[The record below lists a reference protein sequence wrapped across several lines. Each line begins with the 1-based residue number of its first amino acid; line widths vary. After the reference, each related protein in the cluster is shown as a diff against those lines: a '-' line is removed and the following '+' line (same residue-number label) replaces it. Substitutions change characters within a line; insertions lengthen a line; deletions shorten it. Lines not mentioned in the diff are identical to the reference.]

1 MVDLANLH
9 PGIDQYYRG
18 HVRPDS
24 STARTA
30 RTKPLNL
37 LHYTGSD
44 MLGEVMIMILIMMIM
59 TVTVIM
65 MMMISGAGHL
75 PQAPHLQA
83 VCHRESG

>member
-1 MVDLANLH
+1 MDAMQVVDLANLH

-44 MLGEVMIMILIMMIM
+44 RLGEVMFMMIIIG
-59 TVTVIM
+59 VDEVKPK
-65 MMMISGAGHL
+65 A
-75 PQAPHLQA
+75 
-83 VCHRESG
+83 RFKF

>member
-1 MVDLANLH
+1 MQVVDLANLH

-44 MLGEVMIMILIMMIM
+44 RLGEVIMIIIMIMMI
-59 TVTVIM
+59 T
-65 MMMISGAGHL
+65 MIKYKRCS
-75 PQAPHLQA
+75 PSAPSTGPSSCL
-83 VCHRESG
+83 

>member
-30 RTKPLNL
+30 RTKPLSL

-44 MLGEVMIMILIMMIM
+44 RLGEVIMIMMTMTMMMIMI
-59 TVTVIM
+59 
-65 MMMISGAGHL
+65 GAGHL
-75 PQAPHLQA
+75 SQAPDLQA
-83 VCHRESG
+83 VCD

>member
-30 RTKPLNL
+30 RTKPLSL

-44 MLGEVMIMILIMMIM
+44 RLGEVREEMLISKM
-59 TVTVIM
+59 TLGR
-65 MMMISGAGHL
+65 SFF
-75 PQAPHLQA
+75 
-83 VCHRESG
+83 

>member
-1 MVDLANLH
+1 MKTCEILYLHTERLSQVVDLANLH

-30 RTKPLNL
+30 RTKPLSL

-44 MLGEVMIMILIMMIM
+44 RLGEVMTII
-59 TVTVIM
+59 T
-65 MMMISGAGHL
+65 
-75 PQAPHLQA
+75 
-83 VCHRESG
+83 

>member
-1 MVDLANLH
+1 MQVVDLANLH

-44 MLGEVMIMILIMMIM
+44 RLGEVMFMMIIIE
-59 TVTVIM
+59 VDEVKPK
-65 MMMISGAGHL
+65 A
-75 PQAPHLQA
+75 
-83 VCHRESG
+83 RFKF

>member
-30 RTKPLNL
+30 RTKPLSL

-44 MLGEVMIMILIMMIM
+44 RLGEVKII
-59 TVTVIM
+59 TY
-65 MMMISGAGHL
+65 
-75 PQAPHLQA
+75 
-83 VCHRESG
+83 